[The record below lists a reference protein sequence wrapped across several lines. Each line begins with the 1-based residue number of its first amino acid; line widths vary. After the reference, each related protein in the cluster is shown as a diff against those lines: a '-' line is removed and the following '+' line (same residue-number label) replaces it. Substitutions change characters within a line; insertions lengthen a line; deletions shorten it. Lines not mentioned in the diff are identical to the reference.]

1 MSVGLG
7 GRVYA
12 FKEEDRVC
20 GKGQGK
26 VAPLCVSEDEMKMSL
41 QNIFF
46 SSPRREVA
54 ALSNISS

>member
-26 VAPLCVSEDEMKMSL
+26 VAPLCVSEDEMSL

-46 SSPRREVA
+46 SSPRREAA